1 MTVENHSADRQPSQ
15 SDTPVSTSVR
25 AVVGI
30 GASAGGL
37 KALRAFFATVPADS
51 GLAYAVVVHL
61 PPSGESHLA
70 SLLQP
75 HAGIP
80 IEQVTD
86 MTRLE
91 PNRAY
96 VIPPGRNLNSI
107 DSHLRLTPIET
118 EHRAPIDHFF
128 RTLASTFD
136 GSSIGVILSGTGA
149 DGAEG
154 VRNIREQ
161 GGLVLVQ
168 DPREAEYDGMPRHA
182 IVPPSRMPRTRPPV
196 TPTSSDLVAP
206 TSQVYAHRDGS
217 DRGRRAGNMS
227 AFESTLDESPA

>member
-37 KALRAFFATVPADS
+37 KALRAFFATVPPDS

-136 GSSIGVILSGTGA
+136 ELNIDSLDKINISFEVEETFSIEIPDEALGTLHTVADMVDGVTKLTA
-149 DGAEG
+149 
-154 VRNIREQ
+154 
-161 GGLVLVQ
+161 
-168 DPREAEYDGMPRHA
+168 H
-182 IVPPSRMPRTRPPV
+182 PPATA
-196 TPTSSDLVAP
+196 T
-206 TSQVYAHRDGS
+206 
-217 DRGRRAGNMS
+217 
-227 AFESTLDESPA
+227 